1 MVFSEKTLAT
11 QSKQQIFS
19 EKMDKGYEKERFEK
33 LGIKTSV
40 AERFRVFCK
49 KLSKSQSMTL
59 LLMLDFFED
68 NGISPNETLGPNMQT
83 LESEIKK
90 RINAVIAI
98 IKDIEKNHDKP
109 TTAMLQSLF
118 MEFEP
123 KQEKLILEKEVEEKE
138 LLIVEKNDSNNQL

>member
-1 MVFSEKTLAT
+1 
-11 QSKQQIFS
+11 
-19 EKMDKGYEKERFEK
+19 MDKGYEKEHFEK
-33 LGIKTSV
+33 LGIKASV
-40 AERFRVFCK
+40 AERFREFCK
-49 KLSKSQSMTL
+49 KMSKSQSMTL

-90 RINAVIAI
+90 RINSVIAI

-123 KQEKLILEKEVEEKE
+123 KGKKLILEKDPKE
-138 LLIVEKNDSNNQL
+138 NKVQFVEKKESNYQL

>member
-1 MVFSEKTLAT
+1 
-11 QSKQQIFS
+11 
-19 EKMDKGYEKERFEK
+19 MDKGYEKERFEK
-33 LGIKTSV
+33 LGIKASV
-40 AERFRVFCK
+40 AERFRSFCK
-49 KLSKSQSMTL
+49 KMSKSQSMTL

-68 NGISPNETLGPNMQT
+68 NSISPNETMGPNMQT
-83 LESEIKK
+83 LESKIKK

-123 KQEKLILEKEVEEKE
+123 KEKKIILEKEVKE
-138 LLIVEKNDSNNQL
+138 NKVQFVEKTDTNTQL

>member
-1 MVFSEKTLAT
+1 
-11 QSKQQIFS
+11 
-19 EKMDKGYEKERFEK
+19 MDRGYEKERFEM
-33 LGIKTSV
+33 LGIKVSV
-40 AERFRVFCK
+40 AKRFRKFSK

-59 LLMLDFFED
+59 LLMLDFFEE
-68 NGISPNETLGPNMQT
+68 NGISPNEKIGPNMQT

-118 MEFEP
+118 MEMEP
-123 KQEKLILEKEVEEKE
+123 KQKKLILAKE
-138 LLIVEKNDSNNQL
+138 LKQTTVPLMEKNDSNNQL

>member
-1 MVFSEKTLAT
+1 MVFSEKILAA

-59 LLMLDFFED
+59 LLMLDFFEG

-83 LESEIKK
+83 LESKIKK

-123 KQEKLILEKEVEEKE
+123 KEQKLILEKEVKEKKVQF
-138 LLIVEKNDSNNQL
+138 VEKKDSNNQL